1 MSEEKQSNIIEV
13 DFKQDTFDSDLED
26 AFNGVADVFFE
37 HFEEDQARSLLS
49 GISKSLLFVSEQ
61 IGQLAQAEIIEED
74 PPPS

>member
-1 MSEEKQSNIIEV
+1 MSEEESNIIEV

-37 HFEEDQARSLLS
+37 HFEDEQARSLLN

-61 IGQLAQAEIIEED
+61 IGQMAKEESEED
-74 PPPS
+74 S

>member
-1 MSEEKQSNIIEV
+1 MSEEESNIIEV

-37 HFEEDQARSLLS
+37 HFEDEQARSLLN

-61 IGQLAQAEIIEED
+61 IGQMAKEEPEED
-74 PPPS
+74 S

>member
-1 MSEEKQSNIIEV
+1 MSEEESNIIEV

-37 HFEEDQARSLLS
+37 HFEEDQARSLLN

-61 IGQLAQAEIIEED
+61 IGQMAKEESEED
-74 PPPS
+74 S

>member
-1 MSEEKQSNIIEV
+1 MSEEESNIIEV

-26 AFNGVADVFFE
+26 AFNGVADVVFE
-37 HFEEDQARSLLS
+37 HFEEAQARSLLN

-61 IGQLAQAEIIEED
+61 IGEMAKAEIVEEG

>member
-1 MSEEKQSNIIEV
+1 MSEEESNIIEV

-37 HFEEDQARSLLS
+37 HFEDEQARSLLT

-61 IGQLAQAEIIEED
+61 IGQMAKEESEED
-74 PPPS
+74 S

>member
-1 MSEEKQSNIIEV
+1 MSDDKIIEV

-37 HFEEDQARSLLS
+37 HFEDEQARSLLN

-61 IGQLAQAEIIEED
+61 IGQMAKEESEED
-74 PPPS
+74 S